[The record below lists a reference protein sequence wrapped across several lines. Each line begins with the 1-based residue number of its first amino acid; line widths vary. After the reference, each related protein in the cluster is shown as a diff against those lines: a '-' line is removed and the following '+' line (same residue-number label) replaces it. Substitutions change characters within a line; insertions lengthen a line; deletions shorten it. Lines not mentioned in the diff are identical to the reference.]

1 MEETMNSIIIGGI
14 VAAVAGLISGV
25 ILTLWQDK
33 RRREAN
39 EVQTTLELLEEVNS
53 NRAFINSIRE
63 KRRSY
68 KEFGFST
75 YHNCRGRLGFLDD
88 NTRTALDRAQDAG
101 KFLNIAMA
109 QRRESGSQDSSF
121 PTGEL
126 EQALEQASKGL
137 QTWLK
142 SQHKPSRL

>member
-1 MEETMNSIIIGGI
+1 MNSIIIGGI

-63 KRRSY
+63 KWRSY

-75 YHNCRGRLGFLDD
+75 YHNCRGRLGFLDEIP
-88 NTRTALDRAQDAG
+88 AL
-101 KFLNIAMA
+101 L
-109 QRRESGSQDSSF
+109 
-121 PTGEL
+121 
-126 EQALEQASKGL
+126 
-137 QTWLK
+137 
-142 SQHKPSRL
+142 